1 MARRTEITPL
11 AASVPQTADG
21 EVTGFPITPGEVA
34 ESDVKRV
41 IAELG
46 ENTSQSKVQIWKIV
60 KGERYP
66 AYVKTYAPDMFS
78 MERLAEDCGGGTY
91 DVTVYVPSIGVDA
104 EGKEKHLGLKISA
117 KPRVFIHG
125 PEKEIKRPDPPS
137 ATPAPAAS
145 QPSDIAQLASAMLAG
160 FEKMS
165 TAIAAVT
172 GSRQSNLD
180 TLKELMAMKTLFA
193 QDAPRAVDEF
203 ERFEK
208 FLAMQDTMRSALD
221 KLPGNANNSQML
233 LALGRDFLSMFKK
246 STHAGGAPANPPLL
260 GGAAPAVEETAV
272 AASGEPD
279 NSGAPPVS
287 VASQGEDGM
296 NLIFKGYVSILVT
309 NARANN
315 DVAALAQTIYDQAP
329 EDFLEAIFRDEK
341 WLDRLAEYNKD
352 VKLFPAWF
360 DRLRARI
367 KEIHDAD
374 QAVE

>member
-1 MARRTEITPL
+1 MPRKTAITAL
-11 AASVPQTADG
+11 ERAEHVPGAVTVTQDG
-21 EVTGFPITPGEVA
+21 EVSGFPITPGEVA
-34 ESDVKRV
+34 EADVRRV

-46 ENTSQSKVQIWKIV
+46 DNTNESKVQIWKII

-78 MERLAEDCGGGTY
+78 MERLADDCGGGTY

-104 EGKEKHLGLKISA
+104 EGKEKRLGLKIAA
-117 KPRVFIHG
+117 KPRVFVHG
-125 PEKEIKRPDPPS
+125 PDKEIKRPDPPS
-137 ATPAPAAS
+137 TTAPPAQS
-145 QPSDIAQLASAMLAG
+145 QPSDIAQLAGAMLSG

-165 TAIAAVT
+165 TAIAASKET
-172 GSRQSNLD
+172 RQSNIEM
-180 TLKELMAMKTLFA
+180 LKELMAIKALFA
-193 QDAPRAVDEF
+193 QDQPRAVDEF

-208 FLAMQDTMRSALD
+208 FLSMQDTMRSALD

-246 STHAGGAPANPPLL
+246 AGNTQAPAALSAPDAAIVADP
-260 GGAAPAVEETAV
+260 AAPVPD
-272 AASGEPD
+272 AAPVQEP
-279 NSGAPPVS
+279 
-287 VASQGEDGM
+287 QGEDGM

-315 DVAALAQTIYDQAP
+315 DVSKLAQTIYDQAP
-329 EDFLEAIFRDEK
+329 EDFLEAIFRDDK

-352 VKLFPAWF
+352 VKLYPLWF
-360 DRLRARI
+360 ERLRVRI

-374 QAVE
+374 QASE